1 MPKIN
6 RTYPKEQKEAILT
19 KLFPPNNITITEIS
33 AQSGIPKTT
42 IYGWKKRALK
52 SKEGLKNEKRT
63 VNKITANKKFRV
75 VMETYNMS
83 EYDISRYCRE
93 NALYKSDV
101 KKWRSDLESS
111 FEKEPN
117 AVKEIKEKLTEEK
130 KKIKNLEKELSR
142 KEKALAEA
150 AALLVLQKKFQAS
163 MEEKED

>member
-1 MPKIN
+1 LNIYLEI
-6 RTYPKEQKEAILT
+6 RIHYCTALHPKEQKEAILT

-52 SKEGLKNEKRT
+52 SKEGLKNEKRI

-83 EYDISRYCRE
+83 EHDISRYCRE

-130 KKIKNLEKELSR
+130 KKIKKP
-142 KEKALAEA
+142 
-150 AALLVLQKKFQAS
+150 
-163 MEEKED
+163 